1 MGTSKSA
8 SQSSIWDS
16 SEKSKSTGQHTA
28 KTGKSSSQTSKS
40 TSHKSHSTGVAT
52 HSSSRSKRQ
61 LYPHSKEHHDVR
73 WAGNPFHAAA
83 AAAAT
88 CDKPPR
94 QVGTMRRTASNA
106 VIIMESPDLV
116 LGNSKMNLAS
126 HLNLLF

>member
-16 SEKSKSTGQHTA
+16 SEKSKSTGQTTV

-52 HSSSRSKRQ
+52 NSSSRSKRH

-73 WAGNPFHAAA
+73 WAGNPFH
-83 AAAAT
+83 AAAT

-116 LGNSKMNLAS
+116 LGNSKNEPMAS

>member
-16 SEKSKSTGQHTA
+16 KSTGQITV

-52 HSSSRSKRQ
+52 NSSSRSKRQ

-73 WAGNPFHAAA
+73 WSGNPFH
-83 AAAAT
+83 AAAT